1 MLSKN
6 PSKEHLRQ
14 LLEAQCENAM
24 LLDNSVRTLYAAEPG
39 PPKSAYRPRK
49 KRRADAYELE
59 IQRLSEA
66 RDNGAAT
73 HAAAPAPTVAS
84 PIELD
89 FQALEVEVAA
99 FMRDRRRK

>member
-14 LLEAQCENAM
+14 ILAAECENAI
-24 LLDNSVRTLYAAEPG
+24 LLDNSVRTLYAAEPA

-73 HAAAPAPTVAS
+73 QATAPVSTVAS

-89 FQALEVEVAA
+89 FLSLEVEAAA
-99 FMRDRRRK
+99 FMRGRSRK